1 MATTITSPN
10 TNDVVNWAYQ
20 YSLACAKLSSSESA
34 ASSSATRKADIAAAK
49 ADFNAT
55 MKSLVPTEVQ
65 NSVQFQYMDALTSY
79 NTEMASADTE
89 AKRQAAMSNLYT
101 TLSGITMPSATSTTL
116 SALASNAST
125 QMSQAL
131 ASNSAMISNATSAWL
146 SAVASGASLLNSKAA
161 DLTAS
166 LTTMLSQLGLDTS
179 TITTPTVS
187 TTASSAFAAGSGSAV
202 TGGLS
207 GSILNAALIG
217 YLAAEQATTTT
228 SGSG

>member
-34 ASSSATRKADIAAAK
+34 ASSSATRKADIATAK

-55 MKSLVPTEVQ
+55 MKSLVPTSVQ
-65 NSVQFQYMDALTSY
+65 SSVQFQYMDALTTY

-116 SALASNAST
+116 SSLASNAAAQIS
-125 QMSQAL
+125 SAI
-131 ASNSAMISNATSAWL
+131 ASNSAMVSNATSAWL

-161 DLTAS
+161 GLTES
-166 LTTMLSQLGLDTS
+166 LTTMLTQMGLDAS
-179 TITTPTVS
+179 NITTPTIT
-187 TTASSAFAAGSGSAV
+187 TTAASAFAAGSGSAV

-207 GSILNAALIG
+207 GSIMNAALIG
-217 YLAAEQATTTT
+217 YMVAEQAATTTD
-228 SGSG
+228 SG